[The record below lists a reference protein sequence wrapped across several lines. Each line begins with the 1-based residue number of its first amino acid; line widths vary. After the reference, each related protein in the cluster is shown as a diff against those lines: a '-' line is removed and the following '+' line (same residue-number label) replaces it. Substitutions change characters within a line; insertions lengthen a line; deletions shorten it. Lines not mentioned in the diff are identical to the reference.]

1 MRQGHATDP
10 KSRLCQL
17 ILSKIGDLPQNA
29 EVLELGGGEGFFA
42 NELLRARPDVKLF
55 VVEPQA
61 EMSRFPANNV
71 TVHKMFIE
79 KWLAQREDRRFDAVV
94 AMDLI
99 EHLRDPS
106 EVIRGICKDF
116 LKEGGRVVITT
127 PNADSC
133 QRALL
138 GKYWPHYKVEH
149 LTYPS
154 PKALKSLARSAGL
167 QVEEMGSLAKPL
179 RLGYLIAVLRNFGP
193 IATRYV
199 GRIAQAVVPSFL
211 RSTHVK
217 FPSGELLFVGRKTCE
232 S

>member
-1 MRQGHATDP
+1 
-10 KSRLCQL
+10 
-17 ILSKIGDLPQNA
+17 
-29 EVLELGGGEGFFA
+29 VLELGGGEGFFA
-42 NELLRARPDVKLF
+42 NELLRARPDVRLS

-61 EMSRFPANNV
+61 EMSRFPTNNV

-79 KWLAQREDRRFDAVV
+79 EWLTLRDVRRFDAIV

-106 EVIRGICKDF
+106 EVIKTICRDF
-116 LKEGGRVVITT
+116 LKEDGRVVITT
-127 PNADSC
+127 PNAHSY

-154 PKALKSLARSAGL
+154 PKALENLAHSAGL
-167 QVEEMGSLAKPL
+167 QVQEMSSLAKPL

-199 GRIAQAVVPSFL
+199 GRIAHAVVPSFL
-211 RSTHVK
+211 LSTHVK
-217 FPSGELLFVGRKTCE
+217 LPSGELLFVGRKICE
-232 S
+232 V